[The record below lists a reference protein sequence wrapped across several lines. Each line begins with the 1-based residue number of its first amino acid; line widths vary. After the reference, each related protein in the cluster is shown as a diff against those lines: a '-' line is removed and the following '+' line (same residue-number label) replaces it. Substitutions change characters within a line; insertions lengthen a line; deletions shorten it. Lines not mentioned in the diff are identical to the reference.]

1 MLGNRPPW
9 IADRYNVANK
19 YPQHW
24 DQWEYPDL
32 SKKGLALSGAPLAL
46 PSSSYSKVK
55 GVPWGLVQAKMPVE
69 EADRLLKAAG
79 FRGGYTQVTMFKWP
93 AEGLLEWLFWG
104 LDLEGNG
111 YGNIVTVDV
120 MTGEVKV

>member
-1 MLGNRPPW
+1 
-9 IADRYNVANK
+9 
-19 YPQHW
+19 
-24 DQWEYPDL
+24 
-32 SKKGLALSGAPLAL
+32 
-46 PSSSYSKVK
+46 
-55 GVPWGLVQAKMPVE
+55 MPVE

-120 MTGEVKV
+120 MTGEVKFLEMEGLKLGGLGMGS